1 MGLKEVQDKIK
12 KRKRRKRRRILTF
25 LFLAFLMA
33 IGIFL
38 VKAPVFSIADVELVG
53 NAKIPGSVIQS
64 ELEGLKGQNIFVFSG
79 EEIKGIL
86 RHQSYFEGLD
96 VKRSLPDKVIFT
108 LREKKPEV
116 NYNNGG
122 TVSLLTRDGILLE
135 VGANPIEDAV
145 TLIDTAP
152 IPELGVNLYQEDIKK
167 ATLLEE
173 FRYLQERNISNTKF
187 LILDLRD
194 MKNIKTYYNDLE
206 VRLGYPDSLKDKL
219 NRAINIIEG
228 ASLEATK
235 GYIDLSFYENPVVF
249 PESAVESP
257 IETAAE
263 SPVEN

>member
-1 MGLKEVQDKIK
+1 
-12 KRKRRKRRRILTF
+12 
-25 LFLAFLMA
+25 MA

-38 VKAPVFSIADVELVG
+38 VKAPVFSITEVELAG
-53 NAKIPGSVIQS
+53 NVKIPGNVIQS
-64 ELEGLKGQNIFVFSG
+64 ELEGLKGQNIFIFSDKKIR
-79 EEIKGIL
+79 EILGY
-86 RHQSYFEGLD
+86 QSYFEGLD
-96 VKRSLPDKVIFT
+96 VKRYFPRKVVFT
-108 LREKKPEV
+108 IREKKPEV

-152 IPELGVNLYQEDIKK
+152 IPELGVNLYQEDQKK

-173 FRYLQERNISNTKF
+173 FRYLQERNISSTKF
-187 LILDLRD
+187 LTLDLRD

-206 VRLGYPDSLKDKL
+206 VRLGYSDSLKDKL

-249 PESAVESP
+249 PETAVESP
-257 IETAAE
+257 VETSTE

>member
-1 MGLKEVQDKIK
+1 
-12 KRKRRKRRRILTF
+12 
-25 LFLAFLMA
+25 MA

-38 VKAPVFSIADVELVG
+38 VKAPVFSITEVELAG
-53 NAKIPGSVIQS
+53 NVKIPGDVIQS
-64 ELEGLKGQNIFVFSG
+64 ELEGLKGQNIFIFSDKKIR
-79 EEIKGIL
+79 EILGY
-86 RHQSYFEGLD
+86 QSYFEGLD
-96 VKRSLPDKVIFT
+96 VKRSFPRKVVFT
-108 LREKKPEV
+108 IREKKPEV

-152 IPELGVNLYQEDIKK
+152 IPELGINLYQEDQKK

-173 FRYLQERNISNTKF
+173 FRYLQERNISSTKF
-187 LILDLRD
+187 LTLDLRD
-194 MKNIKTYYNDLE
+194 MKNVKTYYNDLE
-206 VRLGYPDSLKDKL
+206 VRLGYSDSLKDKL

-249 PESAVESP
+249 PETAVESP
-257 IETAAE
+257 VETSTE

>member
-1 MGLKEVQDKIK
+1 
-12 KRKRRKRRRILTF
+12 
-25 LFLAFLMA
+25 MA

-38 VKAPVFSIADVELVG
+38 VKAPVFSITEVELAG
-53 NAKIPGSVIQS
+53 NVKIPGNVIQS
-64 ELEGLKGQNIFVFSG
+64 ELEGLKGQNIFIFSDKKIR
-79 EEIKGIL
+79 EILGY
-86 RHQSYFEGLD
+86 QSYFEGLD
-96 VKRSLPDKVIFT
+96 VKRYFPRKVVFT
-108 LREKKPEV
+108 IREKKPEV

-152 IPELGVNLYQEDIKK
+152 IPELGVNLYQEDQKK

-173 FRYLQERNISNTKF
+173 FRYLQERNISSTKF
-187 LILDLRD
+187 LTLDLRD

-206 VRLGYPDSLKDKL
+206 VRLGYSDSLKDKL

-235 GYIDLSFYENPVVF
+235 GYIDLSFFENPVVF
-249 PESAVESP
+249 PETAVESP
-257 IETAAE
+257 VETSTE